1 MKYAA
6 RSCVL
11 GASHRGIA
19 GIIVALVLVAIAVVG
34 GIVVFTFM
42 QGFISETQVT
52 GPTFEVIQIF
62 GYDTSDTNALTSHT
76 GVSIAAINTGAPDNI
91 LDDTDAFAIYVRNS
105 GSTTVV
111 ISEIRV
117 YGTAYTV
124 AAAATACSAD
134 ETPVPAIGQ
143 YSLSSDGTLANCGQ
157 GSIAGGEEVT
167 VYVRYAES
175 TNGEVALGR
184 PIPVTMVTANGLE
197 ITKSLSNGVQVG

>member
-1 MKYAA
+1 MEHAA
-6 RSCVL
+6 RL
-11 GASHRGIA
+11 GIRQVSHRGIA

-42 QGFISETQVT
+42 QGFISETQVA

-62 GYDTSDTNALTSHT
+62 GYDASDTNALTAHT
-76 GVSIAAINTGAPDNI
+76 GTSITAINTGAPDNI
-91 LDDTDAFAIYVRNS
+91 LDDTDAIAIYVRNS

-124 AAAATACSAD
+124 ATAAAAC
-134 ETPVPAIGQ
+134 ETTTPVPAIAQ
-143 YSLSSDGTLANCGQ
+143 FSISSDGTLANCGQ

-167 VYVRYAES
+167 IYVRYAES

-184 PIPVTMVTANGLE
+184 PIPTTLVTANGME
-197 ITKSLSNGVQVG
+197 VTKSISNGVQVG

>member
-6 RSCVL
+6 SSCGL
-11 GASHRGIA
+11 GTCHRGIA

-62 GYDTSDTNALTSHT
+62 GYDASDTNALTAHT
-76 GVSIAAINTGAPDNI
+76 GVSIASINTGAPDNV

-124 AAAATACSAD
+124 ATAAAAC
-134 ETPVPAIGQ
+134 ETTTPVPAIAQ
-143 YSLSSDGTLANCGQ
+143 YSISSDGTLANCGQ

-197 ITKSLSNGVQVG
+197 ITKSISNGVQVG